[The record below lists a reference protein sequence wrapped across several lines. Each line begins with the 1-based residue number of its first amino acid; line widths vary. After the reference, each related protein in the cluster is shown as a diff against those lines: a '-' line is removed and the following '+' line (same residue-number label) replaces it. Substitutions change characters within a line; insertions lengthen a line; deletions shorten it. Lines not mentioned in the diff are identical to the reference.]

1 MSALKDKYQSVGQ
14 FFKDVK
20 RTVEDIVTR
29 LSDVETRIDESVG
42 GGALP
47 QEEENGKEY
56 KAGEGILITDDD
68 SIVLDYNGPF
78 AYQLDHIDTT
88 TATTLWVT
96 RSVGYV
102 VRNGLRKTVYANT
115 TPAAMASGESA
126 WMLYNTDADSYSI
139 SIQTNAPTATS
150 NKICVK
156 LAENVN
162 GVLRQ
167 IQFGEVVVVATGGG
181 GGSVGF
187 PDYAHPII
195 TGGELDFDITYG
207 PYSNPVWLIGL
218 IESETVYESDWEG
231 YADIL
236 YLRSEVQI
244 SFNSGSSLYLT
255 KCQFPTCF
263 PGQSPLGPFSP
274 YHSNYI
280 CLPIPAG
287 NSFELSH
294 DSDWNE
300 NIEELAIYPCI

>member
-88 TATTLWVT
+88 TTTTLWVT

-167 IQFGEVVVVATGGG
+167 IQFGEVVVTTSGGTGTA
-181 GGSVGF
+181 GF
-187 PDYAHPII
+187 PDLI
-195 TGGELDFDITYG
+195 TGTTVSGETNY
-207 PYSNPVWLIGL
+207 PVSADSWLIGHVGL
-218 IESETVYESDWEG
+218 YAGSGNYPTHLSGYVDLKVSSTATSSSSNTIELYCNQGLYEVAQSGLNEWFPVCIPIKAGYTIRLTVSGSASTD
-231 YADIL
+231 L
-236 YLRSEVQI
+236 YL
-244 SFNSGSSLYLT
+244 
-255 KCQFPTCF
+255 
-263 PGQSPLGPFSP
+263 FST
-274 YHSNYI
+274 
-280 CLPIPAG
+280 
-287 NSFELSH
+287 
-294 DSDWNE
+294 
-300 NIEELAIYPCI
+300 

>member
-96 RSVGYV
+96 RLVGYV

-167 IQFGEVVVVATGGG
+167 IQFGEVVVVKTDGGG
-181 GGSVGF
+181 GGSVGA
-187 PDYAHPII
+187 PDYLSPLVERGDVLAQ
-195 TGGELDFDITYG
+195 TYYPG
-207 PYSNPVWLIGL
+207 TAYPEGQAVWLIGNLTAFPDEDGQIALSVRVVIRNGGNSESVHLTDFRTQQNSYIDKFSVPVSLL
-218 IESETVYESDWEG
+218 IPADYEFEI
-231 YADIL
+231 DIL
-236 YLRSEVQI
+236 Q
-244 SFNSGSSLYLT
+244 GT
-255 KCQFPTCF
+255 
-263 PGQSPLGPFSP
+263 
-274 YHSNYI
+274 
-280 CLPIPAG
+280 G
-287 NSFELSH
+287 NDFTS
-294 DSDWNE
+294 
-300 NIEELAIYPCI
+300 ELAIYPCL